1 MIGKL
6 LGAAATL
13 AIIGAVTYGLS
24 SWEASENPQRDE
36 QCKIAQQRFKALEIQ
51 ARALAAGLSVDGYAE
66 AEKAEVGKLVHAL
79 DTARNE
85 QEIEAVIEAHAATVQ
100 AQVAASDA
108 EVKSRGDQLF
118 LEQRLKEQRI
128 PADVKQELKR
138 AEKAV
143 ATACK

>member
-1 MIGKL
+1 MKGKL

-13 AIIGAVTYGLS
+13 AIIGALTYGLRT
-24 SWEASENPQRDE
+24 WEATENPQRDE
-36 QCKIAQQRFKALEIQ
+36 SCKIAQQRLKALEIQ

-79 DTARNE
+79 DTAKSE
-85 QEIEAVIEAHAATVQ
+85 QEVEAVIEAHAATVK
-100 AQVAASDA
+100 AQVDASDA

-118 LEQRLKEQRI
+118 LEQRHKEQRI

-143 ATACK
+143 AIACD

>member
-1 MIGKL
+1 MKGKL

-13 AIIGAVTYGLS
+13 AIIGAVTFGLS
-24 SWEASENPQRDE
+24 TWEANENPERDE
-36 QCKIAQQRFKALEIQ
+36 QCKIARQRVKALEIQ

-66 AEKAEVGKLVHAL
+66 AEKAEVGKLVRAL
-79 DTARNE
+79 DTAKNE
-85 QEIEAVIEAHAATVQ
+85 QEVEAVIEAHAATVQ

-128 PADVKQELKR
+128 PADVKQQLKR

-143 ATACK
+143 AIACK

>member
-1 MIGKL
+1 MKGKL

-24 SWEASENPQRDE
+24 TWEASENPQRDE
-36 QCKIAQQRFKALEIQ
+36 QCKIARQRVKVLEIQ

-66 AEKAEVGKLVHAL
+66 AEKAEVGKLVLAL

-85 QEIEAVIEAHAATVQ
+85 QEVEAVIAAHAATVQ

-108 EVKSRGDQLF
+108 EVNSRG
-118 LEQRLKEQRI
+118 RS
-128 PADVKQELKR
+128 
-138 AEKAV
+138 AV
-143 ATACK
+143 SRATAQRAANPRRRQTATQARRKGRRHRL

>member
-1 MIGKL
+1 MKGKL

-13 AIIGAVTYGLS
+13 AIIGAVTYGLRT
-24 SWEASENPQRDE
+24 WEASENPQRDE
-36 QCKIAQQRFKALEIQ
+36 SCKIAQQRLKTLEIQ
-51 ARALAAGLSVDGYAE
+51 VRALAAGLSVDGYAE

-79 DTARNE
+79 DTAKSE
-85 QEIEAVIEAHAATVQ
+85 QEVEAVIEAHAATVK
-100 AQVAASDA
+100 AQVDASDA

-128 PADVKQELKR
+128 TADVKQELKR

-143 ATACK
+143 ATACN